1 MTSYKRRRYKKDTH
15 RIKARGKFLRSEPK
29 CIGCVS
35 GERSDRYPKQLWWL
49 HRRCRVS
56 SDKPFKKVIGISL
69 YELRGSGIVKL
80 VYDDRSVDM
89 VGGINHSSCRVR
101 KIDVEVEPGSKP
113 RGVKVI

>member
-1 MTSYKRRRYKKDTH
+1 MTDNRNKR
-15 RIKARGKFLRSEPK
+15 E
-29 CIGCVS
+29 CIY
-35 GERSDRYPKQLWWL
+35 RLWWL

-80 VYDDRSVDM
+80 TYEDRSVDV
-89 VGGINHSSCRVR
+89 VGVPNSFICRPR
-101 KIDVEVEPGSKP
+101 KIDVEVEAGSRP

>member
-1 MTSYKRRRYKKDTH
+1 MDGYKIMLNDSSNRNKRECIYK
-15 RIKARGKFLRSEPK
+15 I
-29 CIGCVS
+29 
-35 GERSDRYPKQLWWL
+35 WWL

-80 VYDDRSVDM
+80 TYDDRSVDI
-89 VGGINHSSCRVR
+89 VGSPNSFTTPR

-113 RGVKVI
+113 RGIKVI